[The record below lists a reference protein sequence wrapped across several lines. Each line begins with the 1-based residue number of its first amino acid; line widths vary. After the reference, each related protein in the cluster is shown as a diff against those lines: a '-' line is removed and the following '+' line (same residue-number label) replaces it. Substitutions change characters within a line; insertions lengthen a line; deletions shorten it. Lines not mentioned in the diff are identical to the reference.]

1 MTHFSLPSRHSSHV
15 ESTHTWNRDESDAI
29 RRERCSLFPRKSHPS
44 AKEDRVV
51 TNDPHFSEA
60 KDLRA
65 TWIRERAIRIRGT
78 LIGADGGSVTESPTP
93 SAEFAPGARSGWTS
107 GDARRS
113 CRRRSGPRGPPSA

>member
-15 ESTHTWNRDESDAI
+15 ESTHTWDRDESDAI

-78 LIGADGGSVTESPTP
+78 LIGRTVDP
-93 SAEFAPGARSGWTS
+93 SRRGRHIRLDLPQEFGRVGHPEVLDDLAA
-107 GDARRS
+107 GD
-113 CRRRSGPRGPPSA
+113 

>member
-44 AKEDRVV
+44 AKGDRVV
-51 TNDPHFSEA
+51 TNDPLSEA

-78 LIGADGGSVTESPTP
+78 LIGADDGSLTERPTH
-93 SAEFAPGARSGWTS
+93 SAGFAPGVRWGRTS
-107 GDARRS
+107 GGAGRS
-113 CRRRSGPRGPPSA
+113 CRRRPGPRGPPSA